1 MHIENSSIVH
11 SSNIILDEQA
21 GNLSFSSL
29 EELRRP
35 PCRAHRLVG
44 NSRRFL
50 LVQIPRHLPKERMQD
65 LYGFL
70 EQTRKDGIYY
80 LIDE

>member
-1 MHIENSSIVH
+1 MHIEYSTVH
-11 SSNIILDEQA
+11 SSDIILDEQA

-50 LVQIPRHLPKERMQD
+50 LVKVPKHLPKHHMQD
-65 LYGFL
+65 LHNFL
-70 EQTRKDGIYY
+70 ELTRKDGIYY
-80 LIDE
+80 LIDK